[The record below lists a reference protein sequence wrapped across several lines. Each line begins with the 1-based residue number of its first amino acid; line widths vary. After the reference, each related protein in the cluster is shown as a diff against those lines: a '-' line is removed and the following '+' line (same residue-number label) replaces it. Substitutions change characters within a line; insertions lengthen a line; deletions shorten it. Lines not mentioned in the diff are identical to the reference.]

1 MYYIPLH
8 NKIGSC
14 LDCPCLETLADIP
27 SETSATFNMRICR
40 ATGGIIM
47 VHPSFDAN
55 NIPANWDNFPIPNFC
70 PIQFVDFK

>member
-27 SETSATFNMRICR
+27 SETSATFNKLKSLNLDVML
-40 ATGGIIM
+40 
-47 VHPSFDAN
+47 
-55 NIPANWDNFPIPNFC
+55 
-70 PIQFVDFK
+70 